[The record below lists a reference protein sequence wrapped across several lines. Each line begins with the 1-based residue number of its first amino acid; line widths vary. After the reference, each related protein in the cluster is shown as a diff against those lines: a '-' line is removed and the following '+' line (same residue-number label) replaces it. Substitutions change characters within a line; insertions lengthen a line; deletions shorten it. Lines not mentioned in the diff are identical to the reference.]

1 MLRPMSS
8 PKPLLSVSDYHA
20 LANELIEH
28 DRRYY
33 TEANPTISDLEYDLM
48 TQALRAYEEANPT
61 EIVAWSPTRK
71 VGHQP
76 ASSFPKVERPVAML
90 SLDNTYG
97 EDDLRAFF
105 DRVVK
110 GLDGVVPVFSVEP
123 KIDGFGIELTYKQGL
138 LTLGATRGDG
148 RIGEDVTPNVRV
160 VKGVAGKLRE
170 PIDIV
175 VRGEIYMTKREFLA
189 VNEERDALGEETFKN
204 PRNLAAGSI
213 KLLDPK
219 EVARRPMRTILY
231 EVVDGERYA
240 PGHLA
245 SLELVKRLGL
255 PVSKDNSRATSWEEL
270 HEQIVQWR
278 DKRDSLDYE
287 VDGLVVKVDAFAQR
301 GALGTTSKFPRWAIA
316 YKFPARQVTTLVR
329 QLELNVGRTG
339 AITPV
344 AILEPVELSG
354 TTVSRASLHNWD
366 QVGRLGLGVGDRVLL
381 EKAGEI
387 IPQVLG
393 VTVTGDGDRFTAP
406 TECPSCQT
414 ALLREEGKV
423 VLICP
428 NRLACPDQL
437 QAAIEFFGSRGQ
449 MNIDGLGEKL
459 VTQLIAAKLI
469 GDVADIFDL
478 TTEPLEKLERFG
490 KLSAQNLVASIAKA
504 KQDATF
510 SRLLSALGIAHVGG
524 VVAKLIAAR
533 YLRLSALREA
543 AAAKTAEELVVEL
556 CEIDGIG
563 DIIAIAVDRF
573 LRDDHARLILDKLAA
588 RGVDPSEPVAERATE
603 GPLVG
608 KTLVVTGTL
617 TQPRAD
623 VQKRIEAAGGKIVTS
638 VSKKTSYLVAGA
650 DTGKTKLEAAEKH
663 KVAILDEAALEKLLN
678 GEDIEAS
685 EADAAAAEP
694 SES

>member
-1 MLRPMSS
+1 MLSPMSS
-8 PKPLLSVSDYHA
+8 PMPPRTLSGPQDYHA

-33 TEANPTISDLEYDLM
+33 TEANPTISDVEYDQLA
-48 TQALRAYEEANPT
+48 QALRAYEEANPG
-61 EIVAWSPTRK
+61 EIVDWSPTRK

-97 EDDLRAFF
+97 EEDLRAFYE
-105 DRVVK
+105 RVVK
-110 GLDGVVPVFSVEP
+110 GLDGEVPVFSVEP
-123 KIDGFGIELTYKQGL
+123 KIDGFGIELTYKKGL

-160 VKGVAGKLRE
+160 VKGVASKLRKE
-170 PIDIV
+170 IDIV

-189 VNEERDALGEETFKN
+189 INEERDALGEETFKN

-219 EVARRPMRTILY
+219 EVAKRPMRTILY

-245 SLELVKRLGL
+245 SLDLIKELGL
-255 PVSKDNSRATSWEEL
+255 PVSRDNSRATSWEEL
-270 HEQIVQWR
+270 HQQIVEWR
-278 DKRDSLDYE
+278 DRRDALEYE

-301 GALGTTSKFPRWAIA
+301 FSLGTTSKFPRWAIA

-329 QLELNVGRTG
+329 ELELNVGRTG

-344 AILEPVELSG
+344 AILEPVQLSG

-393 VTVTGDGDRFTAP
+393 VTEKGEGERFTAP
-406 TECPSCQT
+406 TACPSCKT
-414 ALLREEGKV
+414 ELIREEGKV

-428 NRLACPDQL
+428 NRLGCPDQL

-490 KLSAQNLVASIAKA
+490 KLSAQNLVAAIAKA
-504 KQDATF
+504 KKDATF

-533 YLRLSALREA
+533 YLTLSALRA
-543 AAAKTAEELVVEL
+543 AATAKTAEELVTEL
-556 CEIDGIG
+556 CEIEGIG
-563 DIIAIAVDRF
+563 EIIAVAVDRF
-573 LRDDHARLILDKLAA
+573 LRDEHAKAVLDKLAA
-588 RGVDPSEPVAERATE
+588 RGVDPQEPVAERATE

-608 KTLVVTGTL
+608 KSLVVTGTL
-617 TQPRAD
+617 SQPRGE
-623 VQKRIEAAGGKIVTS
+623 VQKRIEAAGGKIVGS
-638 VSKKTSYLVAGA
+638 VSKKTHYLVAGA

-663 KVAILDEAALEKLLN
+663 GVPVLDEAALEKLLS
-678 GEDIEAS
+678 GEAQGE
-685 EADAAAAEP
+685 ELP
-694 SES
+694 SGE

>member
-1 MLRPMSS
+1 MLSPMSS
-8 PKPLLSVSDYHA
+8 PMPPRTLSGPQDYHA

-33 TEANPTISDLEYDLM
+33 TEANPTISDVEYDQL
-48 TQALRAYEEANPT
+48 TQALRAYEEANPG
-61 EIVAWSPTRK
+61 EIVDWSPTRK

-97 EDDLRAFF
+97 EEDLRAFYE
-105 DRVVK
+105 RVVK
-110 GLDGVVPVFSVEP
+110 GLDGEVPVFSVEP
-123 KIDGFGIELTYKQGL
+123 KIDGFGIELTYKKGL

-160 VKGVAGKLRE
+160 VKGVASKLRKE
-170 PIDIV
+170 IDIV

-189 VNEERDALGEETFKN
+189 INEERDALGEETFKN

-219 EVARRPMRTILY
+219 EVAKRPMRTILY

-245 SLELVKRLGL
+245 SLDLIKELGL
-255 PVSKDNSRATSWEEL
+255 PVSRDNSRATSWEEL
-270 HEQIVQWR
+270 HQQIVEWR
-278 DKRDSLDYE
+278 DRRDALEYE

-301 GALGTTSKFPRWAIA
+301 FSLGTTSKFPRWAIA

-329 QLELNVGRTG
+329 ELELNVGRTG

-344 AILEPVELSG
+344 AILEPVQLSG

-393 VTVTGDGDRFTAP
+393 VTEKGEGERFTAP
-406 TECPSCQT
+406 TACPSCKT
-414 ALLREEGKV
+414 ELIREEGKV

-428 NRLACPDQL
+428 NRLGCPDQL

-490 KLSAQNLVASIAKA
+490 KLSAQNLVAAIAKA
-504 KQDATF
+504 KKDATF

-533 YLRLSALREA
+533 YLTLSALRA
-543 AAAKTAEELVVEL
+543 AATAKTAEELVTEL
-556 CEIDGIG
+556 CEIEGIG
-563 DIIAIAVDRF
+563 EIIAVAVDRF
-573 LRDDHARLILDKLAA
+573 LRDEHAKAVLDKLAA
-588 RGVDPSEPVAERATE
+588 RGVDPQEPVAERATE

-608 KTLVVTGTL
+608 KSLVVTGTL
-617 TQPRAD
+617 SQPRGE
-623 VQKRIEAAGGKIVTS
+623 VQKRIEAAGGKIVGS
-638 VSKKTSYLVAGA
+638 VSKKTHYLVAGA

-663 KVAILDEAALEKLLN
+663 GVPVLDEAALEKLLS
-678 GEDIEAS
+678 GEAQGE
-685 EADAAAAEP
+685 ELP
-694 SES
+694 SGE